1 MQTHFVLSLSFAPRS
16 LATELASALRNA
28 VNSNGSTTAEGN
40 TAVAAVP
47 HSVTDALIAADYRA
61 TKLAYTLYLLSPE
74 LVRPICLSLC
84 GIGTSHTTSLSLSL
98 PFIQPGRP
106 YTYTYADAADAA
118 RGRNTAGGC
127 PASLWTGR
135 ARYAWVDLGAAPVA
149 YGPRPAP
156 GQQHRGMPRHGVAT
170 PQGFPRPRDFAGRP
184 ASDLVAA
191 LLGLVRSGA
200 AHLMAPPMAHFPVEL
215 YQHTTVALIR
225 IADVVADT
233 RDAAGPRAGLD
244 VDLIHKEL
252 LGVQLAASSVS
263 MEVHELTLGTCDLCG
278 VALASAMRAVPPHVT
293 ALDVGDLDDDASKA
307 APPRERQ
314 YVDSMSLREWLLRL
328 SPHLTRV
335 PGLHILRNVTAARWL
350 ADPSTAHT
358 ATAPRL
364 PHERPRNRTLP
375 VFMFDLSKT
384 EAILLDGQHQA
395 VAFPDMVVAIRT
407 RAGHVPAPAACA
419 VGEHAEAAAFGVG
432 AASPTSPVRLAPPVL
447 LDVGAM
453 GRPLLA
459 AVLKAGWGVAPPH
472 SSWSDQAGD
481 FRSEY
486 AWEVGN
492 TPFGPWSRIL
502 GLSFAAKDAAQ
513 RHVVTSAQAV
523 ALSGARS
530 SLAALAA
537 LPGALAALP
546 REQGDVV
553 RTRAEVLLHKLRVS
567 ASAVG
572 HHQFDLA
579 AYFARSAAHDA
590 KAIEEALHQGAR
602 TMAVRLTCGGTGAS
616 GWSLQGGIAHR
627 LGLLLGACLAVGWL
641 VTLVRRA
648 LRPPKRLY

>member
-1 MQTHFVLSLSFAPRS
+1 MLSLSFAPRS
-16 LATELASALRNA
+16 LAAELASALRAA
-28 VNSNGSTTAEGN
+28 VNSDGSRTADGN
-40 TAVAAVP
+40 TGVAAVP

-74 LVRPICLSLC
+74 LVRPCMPCLAVHVGLAQTDC
-84 GIGTSHTTSLSLSL
+84 GSSRRIVSL
-98 PFIQPGRP
+98 PPCPQPGRP
-106 YTYTYADAADAA
+106 YTYTYADAA
-118 RGRNTAGGC
+118 RGRSSSGGC
-127 PASLWTGR
+127 PASLWAGR
-135 ARYAWVDLGAAPVA
+135 SRYAWVDLGAAPVA
-149 YGPRPAP
+149 YGPRPTPGAP
-156 GQQHRGMPRHGVAT
+156 SHAGMPRHGVAT
-170 PQGFPRPRDFAGRP
+170 PQGFPRPRDFTGRP

-191 LLGLVRSGA
+191 LLGLVTSGA
-200 AHLMAPPMAHFPVEL
+200 AHLVAPPMTHFPVEL
-215 YQHTTVALIR
+215 FHHTTVALIR

-244 VDLIHKEL
+244 LDLVHKEL
-252 LGVQLAASSVS
+252 LGAQLAASSVS
-263 MEVHELTLGTCDLCG
+263 VEMHELTLGGCDLCG

-293 ALDVGDLDDDASKA
+293 SLDLGDLDDDAAKV

-314 YVDSMSLREWLLRL
+314 YVDSVSLREWLIRL

-350 ADPSTAHT
+350 ADTGAAKAAS
-358 ATAPRL
+358 APRA

-419 VGEHAEAAAFGVG
+419 VGEHAEAAAFGIG
-432 AASPTSPVRLAPPVL
+432 AASPSSPVRLAPPVL

-453 GRPLLA
+453 GRPLLS
-459 AVLKAGWGVAPPH
+459 AVLRAGWGVAPPH
-472 SSWSDQAGD
+472 SGWSEQGGD

-486 AWEVGN
+486 LWEVGH
-492 TPFGPWSRIL
+492 TPFGPWSRVL

-513 RHVVTSAQAV
+513 RHVVTSAQAA
-523 ALSGARS
+523 ALARARS

-546 REQGDVV
+546 REQGDTV

-567 ASAVG
+567 ALAVG
-572 HHQFDLA
+572 HHQFDVA

-590 KAIEEALHQGAR
+590 AAIEEALHQGAR
-602 TMAVRLTCGGTGAS
+602 TMAVRLSCGSAGAA
-616 GWSLQGGIAHR
+616 GWGAQGGLVRR
-627 LGLLLGACLAVGWL
+627 LGLVLALCLAVGWAA
-641 VTLVRRA
+641 TLLRRA
-648 LRPPKRLY
+648 LRRPKRLF

>member
-1 MQTHFVLSLSFAPRS
+1 
-16 LATELASALRNA
+16 
-28 VNSNGSTTAEGN
+28 
-40 TAVAAVP
+40 
-47 HSVTDALIAADYRA
+47 
-61 TKLAYTLYLLSPE
+61 
-74 LVRPICLSLC
+74 
-84 GIGTSHTTSLSLSL
+84 
-98 PFIQPGRP
+98 
-106 YTYTYADAADAA
+106 
-118 RGRNTAGGC
+118 
-127 PASLWTGR
+127 
-135 ARYAWVDLGAAPVA
+135 
-149 YGPRPAP
+149 
-156 GQQHRGMPRHGVAT
+156 MPRHGVAT
-170 PQGFPRPRDFAGRP
+170 PQGFPRPRDFTGRP

-191 LLGLVRSGA
+191 LMGLVRSGA
-200 AHLMAPPMAHFPVEL
+200 AHLVAPPMAHFPVEL

-225 IADVVADT
+225 ISDVVADT

-244 VDLIHKEL
+244 VDLVHKEL
-252 LGVQLAASSVS
+252 LGAQMAASSVS
-263 MEVHELTLGTCDLCG
+263 VEVHELTLGTCDLCG

-293 ALDVGDLDDDASKA
+293 ALDLGDLDDDAAKA

-314 YVDSMSLREWLLRL
+314 YVDSMSLREWLIRL

-350 ADPSTAHT
+350 ADPSAAST
-358 ATAPRL
+358 ATGPPRS

-375 VFMFDLSKT
+375 VFMFDLSKA

-472 SSWSDQAGD
+472 SGWSDQGGD

-492 TPFGPWSRIL
+492 TPFGPWSRVL

-523 ALSGARS
+523 ALSRARS

-590 KAIEEALHQGAR
+590 AVIEEALHQGAR
-602 TMAVRLTCGGTGAS
+602 TMAVRLTCGGGAS
-616 GWSLQGGIAHR
+616 GWGLQGGIARHI
-627 LGLLLGACLAVGWL
+627 GFAMTACFAVGWL
-641 VTLVRRA
+641 ATLVRRA
-648 LRPPKRLY
+648 LRPPKKLF